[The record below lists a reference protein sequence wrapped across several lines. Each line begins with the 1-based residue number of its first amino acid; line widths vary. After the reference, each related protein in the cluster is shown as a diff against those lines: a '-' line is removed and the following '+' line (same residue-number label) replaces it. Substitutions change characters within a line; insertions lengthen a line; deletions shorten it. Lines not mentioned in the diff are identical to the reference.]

1 MRGTLVAALAAL
13 TLVACSSVSLPP
25 KAGPEEVAL
34 IDPSAGQSPDEGYKV
49 IGPVSVTAPMGTD
62 RQELITLLLTQA
74 AELGADAV
82 LFEGIE
88 APQDL
93 IGNTDREEGLTAKGR
108 AIYYPTETVA
118 N

>member
-34 IDPSAGQSPDEGYKV
+34 IDPNMGQAPDEGYKV
-49 IGPVSVTAPMGTD
+49 IGPVSVTVPMGTSQ
-62 RQELITLLLTQA
+62 QEMMTALLTQA

-82 LFEGIE
+82 LFEGIQ

-93 IGNTDREEGLTAKGR
+93 AGNTDREEGLTASGR
-108 AIYYPTETVA
+108 AIYYPAETVA